1 MARRR
6 SRGSTEIRAL
16 FRALPDAAREEMVDV
31 LEGGSRS
38 ILANMIR
45 RAPKGKTGKL
55 RRGLKYKVSRAA
67 LTARIGLV
75 DTPKSRN
82 RIFYARIL
90 DLGRRAQVAKA
101 VRRTASGKISRYT
114 IRVKGFTGLHFIT
127 GEYTNLRTVMGEKLR
142 GAWDRIL
149 KRAGASNG

>member
-55 RRGLKYKVSRAA
+55 RRGLKYKVSKAT

-75 DTPKSRN
+75 DTPKSRS

-90 DLGRRAQVAKA
+90 DLGRRAQVVKR
-101 VRRTASGKISRYT
+101 VRRGNSKPYNMN
-114 IRVKGFTGLHFIT
+114 VKAFTGLRFIT

-142 GAWDRIL
+142 GAWDRIIR
-149 KRAGASNG
+149 RAGGNG